1 MANTLDQRVFLTG
14 FIDVPADRLE
24 DVRAALPTHIALTKA
39 EEGCLS
45 FDVVEDQITP
55 GRFTVSEVF
64 VNQQAFDAH
73 QQRTKASEWFL
84 ITQGIPRSYTIET
97 ASDRLD

>member
-1 MANTLDQRVFLTG
+1 MADTLDQRVFLTG

-64 VNQQAFDAH
+64 VNQHAFDAH

-84 ITQGIPRSYTIET
+84 TTQGIPRSYTIET
-97 ASDRLD
+97 AGKKTS

>member
-1 MANTLDQRVFLTG
+1 MADTLDQRVFLTG
-14 FIDVPADRLE
+14 FIDVPADRLD

-45 FDVVEDQITP
+45 FDVVEDHITP

-84 ITQGIPRSYTIET
+84 ITQGIPRSYNIET
-97 ASDRLD
+97 AGKKTT